1 MKEVQTREHKIMKE
15 NIQSADNLDLIS
27 HVLNAINSEMDLIMA
42 SEESNHYEDLNALE
56 DVVSLV

>member
-1 MKEVQTREHKIMKE
+1 MKE